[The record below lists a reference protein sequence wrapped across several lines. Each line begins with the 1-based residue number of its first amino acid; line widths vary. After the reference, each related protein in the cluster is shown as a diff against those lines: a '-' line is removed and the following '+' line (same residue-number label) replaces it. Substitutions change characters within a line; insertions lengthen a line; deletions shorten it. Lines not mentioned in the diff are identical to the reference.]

1 MSAWVWLA
9 VLLVGGV
16 GAIGRFVV
24 DSLIAGR
31 AGREFPYGTFTINM
45 LGALVLGLLAGLGV
59 TSTLYTVVGTAT
71 IGSFTTFST
80 WMFETHRLTEDS
92 EIPRAILNTLLS
104 LAAGFAIALLG
115 HAIGAHA

>member
-9 VLLVGGV
+9 VLAAGGL
-16 GAIGRFVV
+16 GAIGRFLL

-31 AGREFPYGTFTINM
+31 AGRDFPYGTFTINM
-45 LGALVLGLLAGLGV
+45 LGALVLGLLAGLAV
-59 TSTLYTVVGTAT
+59 TPTLYTIAGTAS

-80 WMFETHRLTEDS
+80 WMLETHRLTEDGALA
-92 EIPRAILNTLLS
+92 RALANILLS
-104 LAAGFAIALLG
+104 LTAGFALAVLG